1 MENAKEP
8 GTLPLKITGKVETLE
23 YTVVL
28 TNGKSIKVIADDYYI
43 DSTEEGDP
51 RHYVM
56 VRRKKMVCQFDASDV
71 KAVLSSDA
79 VDVDSAVIALNTP
92 RRKPSKKKPV

>member
-1 MENAKEP
+1 MEHKEP
-8 GTLPLKITGKVETLE
+8 GTLPLKIANKVETLE

-28 TNGKSIKVIADDYYI
+28 TNGKIVKVTGDDYYI

-51 RHYVM
+51 RHYVFL
-56 VRRKKMVCQFDASDV
+56 RRKKMVCQFDASDV

-79 VDVDSAVIALNTP
+79 VDVESAVIALNTP
-92 RRKPSKKKPV
+92 KRKPRKKSV